1 MADRVVLH
9 VGTMKS
15 GTTSLQELLF
25 ANRPAL
31 ASQGLLVP
39 GDTWGDQARAV
50 TEVART
56 SRATGALW
64 SALCDE
70 IAAHAGPAVV
80 SMEYLGPLPAA
91 VVDAV
96 VGSLGDT
103 RVEVVLSVRDL
114 NRTLVSMWQET
125 IQNGRP
131 WTWADYLAG
140 ARRAR
145 PRGRAPRVV
154 PEAGRTFW
162 KQQDIVGLVR
172 TWAAAVGPESVTLV
186 TVPPPGAPR
195 DELAERFARAVGFS
209 ADGLRP
215 AESANASLGLTS
227 AVLLQRV
234 NAALAQQGLGL
245 DAGKRL
251 RKRVLAKQILAA
263 RAATEPRIGLR
274 VPRWVR
280 SYADGTVRRL
290 AAEVSRLEGSWADL
304 TPIDVP
310 GSAPATVDEVALS
323 DTAGRAFAEL
333 RAVLGERGVTP
344 PDEWPAG
351 ASGDRAVAAL
361 AGLVAAGVRAGV
373 TA

>member
-1 MADRVVLH
+1 
-9 VGTMKS
+9 MKS

-31 ASQGLLVP
+31 QSQGLLVP
-39 GDTWGDQARAV
+39 GHTWGDQARAV

-56 SRATGALW
+56 ARVTGALW
-64 SALCDE
+64 SALRDE
-70 IAAHAGPAVV
+70 IAAHDGPAVV
-80 SMEYLGPLPAA
+80 SMEYLAPLPPALVAA
-91 VVDAV
+91 VVA
-96 VGSLGDT
+96 SLGDT
-103 RVEVVLSVRDL
+103 RVEVVLTVRDL

-125 IQNGRP
+125 IQNGRS
-131 WTWADYLAG
+131 WTWADYLDG

-145 PRGRAPRVV
+145 PRRRVPRVV

-162 KQQDIVGLVR
+162 KQQDVVGLVR
-172 TWAAAVGPESVTLV
+172 TWGAAAGPGSVSVV

-195 DELAERFARAVGFS
+195 DELAARFGRAVGFS
-209 ADGLRP
+209 SDGLLSG
-215 AESANASLGLTS
+215 ESANASLGLTS

-234 NAALAQQGLGL
+234 NAELADRGVSL

-263 RAATEPRIGLR
+263 RAATEPRIGLP
-274 VPRWVR
+274 VERWVR
-280 SYADGTVRRL
+280 SYAAGTVRRL
-290 AAEVSRLEGSWADL
+290 AAEVPRLEGSWADL
-304 TPIDVP
+304 TPVDVP
-310 GSAPATVDEVALS
+310 GSVPATVDDTALT

-333 RAVLGERGVTP
+333 RTVLAERGVTP
-344 PDEWPAG
+344 PEEWPVG